1 MVMEIIPQALG
12 GLSNV
17 KIILS
22 NGRSSILY
30 KTLDESLID
39 KEKYIVTALV
49 VYVVRGR
56 QVISNPDGMQVVVEE
71 GSLLFLPKD
80 LYMVSDYI
88 PDNNS
93 FEAYLFFIDDEI
105 IDKYK
110 STFDCSPSK
119 EGHYKSDIYTFKAN
133 EQILN
138 YISSFGLVYGESED
152 TSHHLLELKLLE
164 LLNLIAIQDKSYGF
178 LTALAHTKMPSVKRN
193 IAKFME
199 ENYSRNLKVE
209 DYALLTGRSTSTFTR
224 DFKRVYDTTP
234 NQWLMN
240 RRLEKA
246 HKILIEKDWNVT
258 DTALEVGYDNISH
271 FIKTYKRKYGMT
283 PKKAKDF
290 SMT

>member
-12 GLSNV
+12 KLSNV
-17 KIILS
+17 KVILS

-49 VYVVRGR
+49 VYIVRGR
-56 QVISNPDGMQVVVEE
+56 QVISNQDGMQILVEE

-80 LYMVSDYI
+80 LYMVSDFI
-88 PDNNS
+88 SDNKD
-93 FEAYLFFIDDEI
+93 FAAYLFFIEDEI

-110 STFDCSPSK
+110 SSFNCSPSK
-119 EGHYKSDIYTFKAN
+119 ENHAESDIHTFKAN

-138 YISSFGLVYGESED
+138 YISSFGLVYGASED

-164 LLNLIAIQDKSYGF
+164 LLNLIAIQDVSYSF
-178 LTALAHTKMPSVKRN
+178 LSALAQTKMPSVKRN

-199 ENYSRNLKVE
+199 ANYSRNLKVE
-209 DYALLTGRSTSTFTR
+209 DYALLTGRSASTFTR

-240 RRLEKA
+240 KRLEKA
-246 HKILIEKDWNVT
+246 HEILIEKDWSVT

-271 FIKTYKRKYGMT
+271 FIKTYKRKYGLT
-283 PKKAKDF
+283 PKKAKNF
-290 SMT
+290 A